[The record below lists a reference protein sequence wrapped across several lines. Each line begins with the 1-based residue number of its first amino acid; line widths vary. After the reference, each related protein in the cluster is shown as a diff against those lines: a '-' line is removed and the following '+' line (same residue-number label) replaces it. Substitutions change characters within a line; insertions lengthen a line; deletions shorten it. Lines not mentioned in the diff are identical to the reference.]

1 MMTMRWCVFVNLS
14 VLCSGRCSQEELRA
28 AVRKIDPNKSPED
41 VDALIRL
48 GLMIEK
54 HKDVVT
60 EELDEDGES
69 ERSIRICSFSAS
81 AAAHQP
87 EWTLPTAVCI
97 SMRIMLSGAGG
108 CANMLLLA
116 AAAGNVVSTKTER
129 VVVERKLIHRLQ
141 ELPHEALE
149 FQTNE

>member
-1 MMTMRWCVFVNLS
+1 MTMRWCVFVNLS

-116 AAAGNVVSTKTER
+116 AARCCRRKRCEHQDGACRRGAEAHPQAAG
-129 VVVERKLIHRLQ
+129 
-141 ELPHEALE
+141 AAA
-149 FQTNE
+149 